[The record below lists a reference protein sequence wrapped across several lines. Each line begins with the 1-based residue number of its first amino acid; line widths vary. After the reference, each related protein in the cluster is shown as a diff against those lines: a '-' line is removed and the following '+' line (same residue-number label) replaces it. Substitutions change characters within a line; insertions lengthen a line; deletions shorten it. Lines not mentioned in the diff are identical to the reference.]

1 MSTVD
6 EYVEFGI
13 RRARRKNRKTYIQAL
28 DIECDILSSFVNEN
42 SEKGTNI
49 ILDLFI
55 SVSIHM

>member
-1 MSTVD
+1 MNMWNS
-6 EYVEFGI
+6 EFRELEEKI
-13 RRARRKNRKTYIQAL
+13 VRCKTYIQAL